1 MNTLRAA
8 INKIREKTPLPLLIL
23 AATLLIIA
31 ALILKP
37 SAPPKKPVID
47 LKPLVNTLPAE
58 LGSYR
63 PTITLYG
70 RLESPRES
78 NLSSTINAYVAK
90 VLVEEG
96 HWVKAGDIIVELE
109 DSDVRLIYE
118 QRQAELEDLEA
129 QLASEQARYQMDV
142 KALEVEKQLVSLT
155 QKSAERYERL
165 VERNVGSDLNRDE
178 ALQQA
183 RAQALSLYNRE
194 YAVNDH
200 PNRQKRLQAQLTK
213 ARALRDQAA
222 LDLARTRITAPFD
235 GRVTALNASPGN
247 RVRPGDI
254 LASLFDAS
262 HVEVRAQIPS
272 RYLNQVEAA
281 LEQGIELDATFA
293 LNDKQVDLTLERL
306 AGAIAMGQGG
316 VDALFAL
323 SHANRNLTLGRAG
336 EVYLHM
342 PPIDN
347 SIALPP
353 TAIYG
358 QQRIYTVRDGSL
370 HTVMIQRLGEVLMEN
385 GERWQLMKADV
396 EPGEPILITQLANA
410 LGGLQVKLASAEQA
424 AEQAE
429 EPTEVSEQP
438 EDE

>member
-23 AATLLIIA
+23 AGTLFIIA
-31 ALILKP
+31 VLIFKP
-37 SAPPKKPVID
+37 SAPPKKPAID
-47 LKPLVNTLPAE
+47 LLPLVKTLPAE
-58 LGSYR
+58 LSSYR

-78 NLSSTINAYVAK
+78 SLSSTINAYVAK

-129 QLASEQARYQMDV
+129 QLASEEARYQMDV
-142 KALEVEKQLVSLT
+142 KALEVEKQLVSLS
-155 QKSAERYERL
+155 QKSADRYEKL

-183 RAQALSLYNRE
+183 RAQNLSLYNRE

-200 PNRQKRLQAQLTK
+200 PNRKKRLQAQLTK

-222 LDLARTRITAPFD
+222 LDLTRTRITAPFD

-254 LASLFDAS
+254 LASLFDAE

-293 LNDKQVDLTLERL
+293 LNDKHVELTLERL
-306 AGAIAMGQGG
+306 AGAIGVGQGG

-323 SHANRNLTLGRAG
+323 NHADRNLTLGRAG
-336 EVYLHM
+336 EVFLHM

-358 QQRIYTVRDGSL
+358 QQRIYAVRNGVL
-370 HTVMIQRLGEVLMEN
+370 HTVMIQRLGEVLMES

-410 LGGLQVKLASAEQA
+410 LGGVHVKQESD
-424 AEQAE
+424 
-429 EPTEVSEQP
+429 EPAEVSEQAD
-438 EDE
+438 DE

>member
-8 INKIREKTPLPLLIL
+8 INKLRRKPPLPLIIF
-23 AATLLIIA
+23 AGTLLIIV

-37 SAPPKKPVID
+37 SEPPKKPVID
-47 LKPLVNTLPAE
+47 LLPLVNTLPADFQ
-58 LGSYR
+58 SHR
-63 PTITLYG
+63 PTVTLYG

-78 NLSSTINAYVAK
+78 NLSSTINAYVDK

-96 HWVKAGDIIVELE
+96 HWVKTGDIIIELQ

-129 QLASEQARYQMDV
+129 QVASEQARYQTDV
-142 KALEVEKQLVSLT
+142 KALEVEKQLVALS
-155 QKSAERYERL
+155 QKSAERYEKL

-200 PNRQKRLQAQLTK
+200 PNRLKRLQAQLTK

-235 GRVTALNASPGN
+235 GRVTTINASPGN
-247 RVRPGDI
+247 RVRPGDV
-254 LASLFDAS
+254 LASLFDTD

-272 RYLNQVEAA
+272 RYLNQVESA
-281 LEQGIELDATFA
+281 LDQNVELDATFA
-293 LNDKQVDLTLERL
+293 LNDKHVPLTLQRL
-306 AGAIAMGQGG
+306 AGAIGLGQGG

-323 SHANRNLTLGRAG
+323 QDDNRNLTLGRAG

-342 PPIDN
+342 PPVPD
-347 SIALPP
+347 SLALPP

-358 QQRIYTVRDGSL
+358 QQRIYSVQDGLL

-385 GERWQLMKADV
+385 GERWQLVKAEM
-396 EPGEPILITQLANA
+396 EPGQPVLITQLANA
-410 LGGLQVKLASAEQA
+410 VGGLRVKQETVQTPEPEAMQQA
-424 AEQAE
+424 QHE
-429 EPTEVSEQP
+429 
-438 EDE
+438 

>member
-8 INKIREKTPLPLLIL
+8 FNTIREKTPLPLLIF
-23 AATLLIIA
+23 AGTLLVIA
-31 ALILKP
+31 ALVLTP
-37 SAPPKKPVID
+37 SEPPKKPAVD
-47 LKPLVNTLPAE
+47 LLPLVKTLPAE
-58 LGSYR
+58 LKSHR
-63 PTITLYG
+63 PTVTLYG

-96 HWVKAGDIIVELE
+96 NWVKTGDIIVELE

-129 QLASEQARYQMDV
+129 QLASEQARYQNDV
-142 KALEVEKQLVSLT
+142 KSLEVEKQLVSLS
-155 QKSAERYERL
+155 QKSAERYEKL

-183 RAQALSLYNRE
+183 RAQTLSFYNRE

-200 PNRQKRLQAQLTK
+200 PNRRKRLQAQLTK

-235 GRVTALNASPGN
+235 GRVTAINASPGN
-247 RVRPGDI
+247 RVRPGDT
-254 LASLFDAS
+254 LATLFDSS

-281 LEQGIELDATFA
+281 LEQGVELDATFT
-293 LNDKQVDLTLERL
+293 LNDKHVTLRLERL
-306 AGAIAMGQGG
+306 AGAIGMGQGG
-316 VDALFAL
+316 VDGLFAL
-323 SHANRNLTLGRAG
+323 DNPDRNLTLGRAG

-342 PPIDN
+342 PAIDN

-358 QQRIYTVRDGSL
+358 QQRIYAVRDGLL
-370 HTVMIQRLGEVLMEN
+370 HTVMIQRLGEVLMES
-385 GERWQLMKADV
+385 GERWQLLQADV
-396 EPGEPILITQLANA
+396 EAGEPILATQLSNA
-410 LGGLQVKLASAEQA
+410 VGGLHVKQESEPSETQQSDLS
-424 AEQAE
+424 
-429 EPTEVSEQP
+429 EPTA
-438 EDE
+438 DE